1 MRVGSPEDCC
11 RDPPVVTQPP
21 TSSATEESEGA
32 PPLTAGLAAHRPTKH
47 PLEHLYK
54 YKYKGDLLQV
64 VNTPGGSGKTLA
76 LATLLAEQEEI
87 RSRSATWQLVAG
99 LGSCDP
105 PLSEDRRERAF
116 VLALNAVAFLGY
128 GFFPVTFF
136 CADPSLKQWV
146 PAWPGADAA
155 QYWGN
160 LAGDAAWT
168 VESALLMW
176 RRRCSC
182 RRRARRG
189 PPRRR
194 RMPRPRPHAAARL
207 APVPPPRRARFI

>member
-1 MRVGSPEDCC
+1 MLGKADRAQRARGRLPRSTAAGDDTLRNRIEPMHRAKKDAAEAVGEAAGVCRHNESQRWLDMRVGSPEDCC

-64 VNTPGGSGKTLA
+64 VNAPGGSGKTLA

-87 RSRSATWQLVAG
+87 RSRSATWQLVER

-105 PLSEDRRERAF
+105 PLCSLSEDRRERAF
-116 VLALNAVAFLGY
+116 VVLVYAITGQV
-128 GFFPVTFF
+128 
-136 CADPSLKQWV
+136 S
-146 PAWPGADAA
+146 
-155 QYWGN
+155 
-160 LAGDAAWT
+160 
-168 VESALLMW
+168 
-176 RRRCSC
+176 
-182 RRRARRG
+182 
-189 PPRRR
+189 
-194 RMPRPRPHAAARL
+194 
-207 APVPPPRRARFI
+207 

>member
-11 RDPPVVTQPP
+11 RDPPVVPQHP

-64 VNTPGGSGKTLA
+64 VNAPGKTLA

-87 RSRSATWQLVAG
+87 RSRSATWQLVEG

-105 PLSEDRRERAF
+105 PE
-116 VLALNAVAFLGY
+116 
-128 GFFPVTFF
+128 
-136 CADPSLKQWV
+136 
-146 PAWPGADAA
+146 
-155 QYWGN
+155 
-160 LAGDAAWT
+160 
-168 VESALLMW
+168 
-176 RRRCSC
+176 
-182 RRRARRG
+182 
-189 PPRRR
+189 
-194 RMPRPRPHAAARL
+194 
-207 APVPPPRRARFI
+207 

>member
-54 YKYKGDLLQV
+54 YKYKGDLLSRQHSRRLRQDFV
-64 VNTPGGSGKTLA
+64 A

-99 LGSCDP
+99 LGSCA
-105 PLSEDRRERAF
+105 LSEDRRERAF
-116 VLALNAVAFLGY
+116 VVLVYA
-128 GFFPVTFF
+128 
-136 CADPSLKQWV
+136 
-146 PAWPGADAA
+146 
-155 QYWGN
+155 
-160 LAGDAAWT
+160 
-168 VESALLMW
+168 
-176 RRRCSC
+176 
-182 RRRARRG
+182 
-189 PPRRR
+189 
-194 RMPRPRPHAAARL
+194 
-207 APVPPPRRARFI
+207 I

>member
-64 VNTPGGSGKTLA
+64 VNAPGGSGKTLA
-76 LATLLAEQEEI
+76 LATLLAEQDQEEI
-87 RSRSATWQLVAG
+87 RSRSATWQLVEG
-99 LGSCDP
+99 LGVVVAP

-116 VLALNAVAFLGY
+116 VVLVYAITGQ
-128 GFFPVTFF
+128 GSR
-136 CADPSLKQWV
+136 SL
-146 PAWPGADAA
+146 
-155 QYWGN
+155 
-160 LAGDAAWT
+160 
-168 VESALLMW
+168 
-176 RRRCSC
+176 
-182 RRRARRG
+182 
-189 PPRRR
+189 
-194 RMPRPRPHAAARL
+194 
-207 APVPPPRRARFI
+207 

>member
-1 MRVGSPEDCC
+1 MHRAKKDAAEAVGEAAGVCRHNESQRWLDMRVGSPEDCC

-87 RSRSATWQLVAG
+87 RSRSATWQLVEG
-99 LGSCDP
+99 HGSC
-105 PLSEDRRERAF
+105 
-116 VLALNAVAFLGY
+116 
-128 GFFPVTFF
+128 
-136 CADPSLKQWV
+136 
-146 PAWPGADAA
+146 
-155 QYWGN
+155 
-160 LAGDAAWT
+160 
-168 VESALLMW
+168 
-176 RRRCSC
+176 
-182 RRRARRG
+182 G
-189 PPRRR
+189 PPECLRTGERE
-194 RMPRPRPHAAARL
+194 L
-207 APVPPPRRARFI
+207 LWCWCTQ

>member
-54 YKYKGDLLQV
+54 YKHKGDLLQV

-87 RSRSATWQLVAG
+87 RSRRRQRGSYSVVER

-105 PLSEDRRERAF
+105 PLCSE
-116 VLALNAVAFLGY
+116 
-128 GFFPVTFF
+128 
-136 CADPSLKQWV
+136 
-146 PAWPGADAA
+146 
-155 QYWGN
+155 
-160 LAGDAAWT
+160 
-168 VESALLMW
+168 
-176 RRRCSC
+176 
-182 RRRARRG
+182 
-189 PPRRR
+189 
-194 RMPRPRPHAAARL
+194 
-207 APVPPPRRARFI
+207 

>member
-1 MRVGSPEDCC
+1 MLGKADRVQRARGRLPRSTAAGDDTLRNRIEPMHRAKKDAAEAVGEAAGVCRHNESQRWLDMRVGSPEDCC

-87 RSRSATWQLVAG
+87 RSRSATWQQVEGHSRLK
-99 LGSCDP
+99 LG
-105 PLSEDRRERAF
+105 
-116 VLALNAVAFLGY
+116 
-128 GFFPVTFF
+128 
-136 CADPSLKQWV
+136 ADPDFAKYFAKYAL
-146 PAWPGADAA
+146 PAGREKFPEISPV
-155 QYWGN
+155 WG
-160 LAGDAAWT
+160 LELHQT
-168 VESALLMW
+168 
-176 RRRCSC
+176 
-182 RRRARRG
+182 
-189 PPRRR
+189 P
-194 RMPRPRPHAAARL
+194 
-207 APVPPPRRARFI
+207 